1 MNVDAAVKVSEQ
13 KAGLGVV
20 IRNSSGRV
28 VAVVVQNVPFRGNI
42 ACMEAE
48 TVLFGIQTAQ
58 HVDCVPMII
67 ESD

>member
-1 MNVDAAVKVSEQ
+1 M
-13 KAGLGVV
+13 
-20 IRNSSGRV
+20 
-28 VAVVVQNVPFRGNI
+28 AVVVQNVPFRGNI